1 MLEQADFFT
10 ACSGGLAAIECA
22 LSKVRLEYWHIIAI
36 VPTFFD
42 WRSQV
47 NYNDGLSVAD
57 LVH

>member
-22 LSKVRLEYWHIIAI
+22 LSKVRLEYWHNIALA
-36 VPTFFD
+36 PTFFD
-42 WRSQV
+42 WWSQV

-57 LVH
+57 LVQ